1 MNNHFEG
8 TIKWAT
14 NTGRAKDEKPKYGT
28 TIYTVTFDFK
38 QNRYVVVWSE
48 HTEGVTYT
56 VSDLR
61 TNYDNGN
68 IKIIKRTN

>member
-8 TIKWAT
+8 TIRWAT
-14 NTGRAKDEKPKYGT
+14 NVGRTQVEKPKYGP
-28 TIYTVTFDFK
+28 TIYAVTFDFE
-38 QNRYVVVWSE
+38 QNRYVVVWSGC
-48 HTEGVTYT
+48 TEGVTYT

-61 TNYDNGN
+61 TNYDKGN